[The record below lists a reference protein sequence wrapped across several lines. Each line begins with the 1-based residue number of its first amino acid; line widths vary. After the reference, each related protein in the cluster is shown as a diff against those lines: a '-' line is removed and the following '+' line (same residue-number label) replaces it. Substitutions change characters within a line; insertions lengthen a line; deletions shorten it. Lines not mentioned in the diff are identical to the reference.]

1 MIEVESN
8 GNRDDGGLLAASF
21 MKING
26 RKIKVP
32 PSGGSEPG
40 FFIVAFD
47 YDKGLL
53 INIYCEK
60 CFKSKQP
67 FLNYLILA
75 TLLLR

>member
-8 GNRDDGGLLAASF
+8 GNRNDSPLAASF

-26 RKIKVP
+26 RKIDVP
-32 PSGGSEPG
+32 PPKESGPG
-40 FFIVAFD
+40 FLIVAFD

-60 CFKSKQP
+60 CFSKANNH
-67 FLNYLILA
+67 FSI
-75 TLLLR
+75 T